1 MSRQNNVDLNS
12 SKIFVPSA
20 YRASE
25 IVIRNHAGKEYDIKR
40 IVADF
45 TITESIYRSTLTLNI
60 GIRDDGNFMEQA
72 ALTGHEWIYVV
83 LDRTLPNGTSQ
94 NISLWFRV
102 TEYPVFAKYSN
113 NVQVYRIGGISD
125 HAFISKFKKISRA
138 FNGKISDFIQSVF
151 RNDLGYDNLEFGSD
165 TTGTAAFI
173 VPNMEPIDAMHWAL
187 RRAFTQEGSPFYL
200 YQTLDGKIH
209 LKSQADITRQDP
221 YKEYRDA
228 KFFEYD
234 INRDPE
240 EAYEERAL
248 RILSINSDL
257 SLSKPAQ
264 GMNGAFASRSEY
276 IDIATKTASAFKF
289 DYLENVSKFPTIE
302 AYPFVAPNFEID
314 NQKYINSYD
323 RTKINYIPINSAAF
337 SNVGNYHAPTSR
349 GIINYAQSQLETLD
363 TQQHTIVLNGDLELN
378 CGKVVSLRIPPAI
391 DPGPAKKNSHSSDNN
406 QVDDYLSGNYV
417 AASVVHN
424 FAEEYFIDMKVKR
437 DTSPVT
443 PFAS

>member
-12 SKIFVPSA
+12 SKISVPSA
-20 YRASE
+20 YRVSE
-25 IVIRNHAGKEYDIKR
+25 IVIRNHAGKEYNIQR

-72 ALTGHEWIYVV
+72 ALTGHEWIYIK
-83 LDRTLPNGTSQ
+83 LERTLPDGKYQS
-94 NISLWFRV
+94 ISRWFRV
-102 TEYPVFAKYSN
+102 TEYPVFAKYNN
-113 NVQVYRIGGISD
+113 NVQVYRISGISD
-125 HAFISKFKKISRA
+125 HAYISKFKKISRA
-138 FNGKISDFIQSVF
+138 FNGKISDFIQSVLEK
-151 RNDLGYDNLEFGSD
+151 DLNYLSLELGSD

-209 LKSQADITRQDP
+209 LKSQANIARQHP
-221 YKEYRDA
+221 YKEYIDA
-228 KFFEYD
+228 KFFQYD
-234 INRDPE
+234 LNRDPE
-240 EAYEERAL
+240 KAYEERAL

-257 SLSKPAQ
+257 NLSKPIQ
-264 GMNGAFASRSEY
+264 GMNGAYASRSEY
-276 IDIATKTASAFKF
+276 IDIATKTVSAFRF
-289 DYLENVSKFPTIE
+289 DYLENVAKFPTLE
-302 AYPFVAPNFEID
+302 GYPFVAPNFEID
-314 NQKYINSYD
+314 KQKYINSYD
-323 RTKINYIPINSAAF
+323 GAKINYIPINSAAF

-378 CGKVVSLRIPPAI
+378 CGKVVSLRIPPAV
-391 DPGPAKKNSHSSDNN
+391 DPRPAKKNSHSSDNN
-406 QVDDYLSGNYV
+406 QVDDYLSGGYM
-417 AASVVHN
+417 ATSVVHN